1 VAEFLDM
8 KIRGLSLQE
17 VELLQWQGD
26 LSDEIAAA

>member
-1 VAEFLDM
+1 M
-8 KIRGLSLQE
+8 KIGGLSLQE

>member
-1 VAEFLDM
+1 M

>member
-1 VAEFLDM
+1 M

-26 LSDEIAAA
+26 LSDEIAPA

>member
-8 KIRGLSLQE
+8 KIGGLSLQE